1 MFLQNLSY
9 ARFYTVERE
18 SESRVVF
25 KKDQAFFEMTFSE
38 REMFEFFVK
47 EIKKICIC
55 TDFEEKYRIVKF
67 VESGKKPQ
75 VSKIH

>member
-25 KKDQAFFEMTFSE
+25 KKDHEMTFSE

-47 EIKKICIC
+47 EIKKICLC